1 MSESL
6 VLSGLIKRPADAV
19 KKQRRGRWVEP
30 WVDLPDE
37 AKRKMRKLDD
47 DALNELVLKLKG
59 SPFFANVVE
68 YAKVV
73 QFNRVPAD
81 QRIVC
86 ARCKAVYLRWTR
98 WDKEEEEG
106 RPLKDYWK
114 HLEYGLRKPDKDGWD
129 TAYRT
134 LCPNCITLKDTL
146 EDRRCKA
153 KTEKQLADYRA
164 EQAQKVLKGKTDE

>member
-106 RPLKDYWK
+106 RPLKDGWK
-114 HLEYGLRKPDKDGWD
+114 WLEYGLLRPDQYGWN
-129 TAYRT
+129 TAYRS
-134 LCPNCITLKDTL
+134 LCRHCITP
-146 EDRRCKA
+146 EDRREDQRCK
-153 KTEKQLADYRA
+153 EKSKKESAAYFA
-164 EQAQKVLKGKTDE
+164 AQAAKGKTDE